1 MGYCAREVRT
11 ATLHPSIIR
20 FLGLVFITLA
30 LLSPTEVWAHG
41 AGGHGSPNTKSA
53 PKQTTG
59 QPSQPHRE
67 VITTNLADRP
77 MQPPHGGQIT
87 ATKHHYFEVVYTP
100 SDTRLYIYNAS
111 QRGINAR
118 FIKGEVFLTVHS
130 SGQSLR
136 FPLEVVAQPAY
147 SGDLGYLAAKVDVSQ
162 VRDGDMAVRFDLK
175 KLLPEEPE
183 ASFEQAFFLTRPP
196 MPVTLAG
203 LSAADR
209 QPVAQQGIC
218 PVTETPLGDHGD
230 PIKLVLN
237 NQPVYVCC
245 EGCIQRVQND
255 PHGYVQKTAH
265 ILQANF
271 FANNVPGNARAV
283 QQVSQR
289 PAVSVTTATAADVP
303 AIRAQGVCPV
313 IDEPLGEMGA
323 PIKVTVNGRAMFVC
337 CQGCVS
343 EVVENF
349 EANAQ
354 KLAARRPAN
363 LLPAANHDT
372 HNHAGHDHAAHNHA
386 PEPARQPPALSPP
399 PAYAGNA
406 IQPTAPTVVVAD
418 TTAAD
423 AAAIRAQGNCP
434 VMKQPLGAHGSPVK
448 LLIDGQPL
456 FVCCKGCISKVKKDP
471 LSYVSQTVHKQ
482 PSNRDARQ
490 DTWFYERPAPSGS
503 EAGGSCCSSGK
514 SASCH

>member
-1 MGYCAREVRT
+1 MGSCARNVRI
-11 ATLHPSIIR
+11 SIFHRSVIII
-20 FLGLVFITLA
+20 LGLGIVTIA
-30 LLSPTEVWAHG
+30 SLSPIEAWAHG
-41 AGGHGSPNTKSA
+41 AGGHGGSDTKNT
-53 PKQTTG
+53 PKQTTSR
-59 QPSQPHRE
+59 PSQPRRN

-100 SDTRLYIYNAS
+100 SDTRVYIYGAS

-118 FIKGEVFLTVHS
+118 SIKGDVTMSVHS

-136 FPLEVVAQPAY
+136 FPLEVVAQPAFT
-147 SGDLGYLAAKVDVSQ
+147 GDVGYLAAKVDVSQ
-162 VRDGDMAVRFDLK
+162 VRPGDMDLRFDMR

-183 ASFEQAFFLTRPP
+183 ASFTQAFFLTRPP
-196 MPVTLAG
+196 LPVTLTG

-230 PIKLVLN
+230 PIKLVVN

-245 EGCIQRVQND
+245 AGCIQRVQND
-255 PHGYVQKTAH
+255 PYGYVQKTAN
-265 ILQANF
+265 IVQGNF
-271 FANNVPGNARAV
+271 SMDKAARNSRAV
-283 QQVSQR
+283 QQSTPN
-289 PAVSVTTATAADVP
+289 PAVSVSTATAADVP
-303 AIRAQGVCPV
+303 AVRAQGVCPV
-313 IDEPLGEMGA
+313 TDEPLDSMGA
-323 PIKVTVNGRAMFVC
+323 PIKVTVDGRTMFVC

-343 EVVENF
+343 DVVENF

-363 LLPAANHDT
+363 QPVA
-372 HNHAGHDHAAHNHA
+372 HNQPGHDHATHGHGAHDHT
-386 PEPARQPPALSPP
+386 PEPARQSPALSPP

-406 IQPTAPTVVVAD
+406 IQPAAPTVVVAE

-434 VMKQPLGAHGSPVK
+434 VMKQPLGGHGTPIK
-448 LLIDGQPL
+448 LLVDGQPV
-456 FVCCKGCISKVKKDP
+456 FVCCQGCIDKVKKDP
-471 LSYVSQTVHKQ
+471 LSYISQTVHKQ
-482 PSNRDARQ
+482 PVNLDTRQ
-490 DTWFYERPAPSGS
+490 ESRLYERPAPSPS
-503 EAGGSCCSSGK
+503 QAGGSCCSSGK
-514 SASCH
+514 GASCH